1 MSWAET
7 CPSFGLSCLC
17 GKKLSRV
24 LTSLTESPLPSFNSL
39 SSLTEADSHAPSG
52 CFGAPH
58 ALSHLGVDG
67 GRVVSSTG
75 GGSGRLGAL
84 QIGRDEEAEDAV
96 DAIDSD
102 GASPEAPDRLSVPPV
117 PAVDP
122 TERVQLRRR
131 PREVIPGLQPGPR
144 TVRLAAR
151 AVTLPSLFSFAM
163 APFRTRFRSTG
174 GERAPITG
182 VSIYAPVSTVP
193 SPARLEALCA
203 LSPKPVFRLVFAT
216 RKILASLLE

>member
-102 GASPEAPDRLSVPPV
+102 GASPEAPDRLSVPPD

-122 TERVQLRRR
+122 TERIEVRRR
-131 PREVIPGLQPGPR
+131 PREVVTGLHPDAR

-151 AVTLPSLFSFAM
+151 APRAAIFHSRFLGRHGSASEEEARDAA
-163 APFRTRFRSTG
+163 APETADQ
-174 GERAPITG
+174 APQ
-182 VSIYAPVSTVP
+182 APCAVP
-193 SPARLEALCA
+193 SARL
-203 LSPKPVFRLVFAT
+203 
-216 RKILASLLE
+216 SLPLPR